1 MNEENRNN
9 TVQIAVSD
17 ENGTDQNEAAQLD
30 EKDIAEEKSL
40 EEMSKAELV
49 QKASELQ
56 EEADQN
62 YDLYLR
68 SHAELENVIKRNK
81 KEKEDWI
88 KYSNETLIKEMLPVL
103 DSLEKAISF
112 SDNKNSFNAL
122 KEGVELT
129 LKSLKEVLIKSGLE
143 EVEAE
148 GKPFDPAYHHAVSE
162 QEDENVEPGTIL
174 QELQKGY
181 RLNQRLIRPSMV
193 VLSKATPHKAHDREG
208 NNK

>member
-17 ENGTDQNEAAQLD
+17 EKGTDQNETALQD
-30 EKDIAEEKSL
+30 ERDIAGEKPL
-40 EEMSKAELV
+40 EEMSKAELI

-56 EEADQN
+56 EKVDKN

-88 KYSNETLIKEMLPVL
+88 KYSNETLIKELLPVL
-103 DSLEKAISF
+103 DSLEKAIAF

-129 LKSLKEVLIKSGLE
+129 LKGLKEALMKSGLA

-148 GKPFDPAYHHAVSE
+148 GKPFDPAYHHAVS
-162 QEDENVEPGTIL
+162 QQDDASVDPGTIL

-181 RLNQRLIRPSMV
+181 MLNQRLVRPSMV
-193 VLSKATPHKAHDREG
+193 VLSKATPRTEHDREG
-208 NNK
+208 NNE